1 MKKFKFHLIIL
12 FSLFDQLV
20 ATAQVNDSTTAINGT
35 PSLYQRTAT
44 ISLRS
49 QLSGIKVFVDTIFFR
64 VIPTESQLIAEGR
77 HIFRFI
83 HPDSTNW
90 LYPAI
95 TETVVIHSSEH
106 LERTVEFPHL
116 YYIASNPYGATV
128 RYHNTIIGTTPLILS
143 AIPDKNL
150 ITMSKDG
157 FEEVITVLP
166 TDGNEVNVVLK
177 PLKNFSESR
186 SSIFLRNDQ
195 ENNSTPIYL
204 SSGTAIASGVA
215 AAYLKIRADRYY
227 HDYRQTGDGG
237 TLKRVRK
244 LDIASGISLAVSEIS
259 IFTLCY
265 LFLSR

>member
-1 MKKFKFHLIIL
+1 MKKNKLYL
-12 FSLFDQLV
+12 FVLLSIFFQMIV
-20 ATAQVNDSTTAINGT
+20 IARVNDSTTAIHGP
-35 PSLYQRTAT
+35 PSVQQRTAT
-44 ISLRS
+44 ISTRS
-49 QLSGIKVFVDTIFFR
+49 QLSCVKVFVDTIFFG
-64 VIPTESQLIAEGR
+64 VTPIESQPIAEGR
-77 HIFRFI
+77 HVLRFI

-95 TETVVIHSSEH
+95 TETVVVHSSEH
-106 LERTVEFPHL
+106 LERTVEFPRL
-116 YYIASNPYGATV
+116 YYITSNPYNATV
-128 RYHNTIIGTTPLILS
+128 QYHNTMVGTTPLILS

-150 ITMSKDG
+150 ITILKDG
-157 FEEVITVLP
+157 FDEVITILP
-166 TDGNEVNVVLK
+166 TDGNVLNVALK
-177 PLKNFSESR
+177 PLKNFPEYR

-215 AAYLKIRADRYY
+215 AAYLKIRADKYY
-227 HDYRQTGDGG
+227 QDYRQTGDNG

-244 LDIASGISLAVSEIS
+244 LDIASGISLAISEIS

>member
-1 MKKFKFHLIIL
+1 MNKFIFYHII
-12 FSLFDQLV
+12 SLSISFQMIV
-20 ATAQVNDSTTAINGT
+20 TAQVNDSTTAMNYT
-35 PSLYQRTAT
+35 RSVYQRTAT
-44 ISLRS
+44 ISIRS
-49 QLSGIKVFVDTIFFR
+49 QLAGIKVFIDTLFFG
-64 VIPTESQLIAEGR
+64 VIPIDSQLIAEGR
-77 HIFRFI
+77 HVLRFI

-116 YYIASNPYGATV
+116 YYITSNPYGATV
-128 RYHNTIIGTTPLILS
+128 RYHNTIVGTTPLILS
-143 AIPDKNL
+143 TILDKNL
-150 ITMSKDG
+150 ITMLKDG

-166 TDGNEVNVVLK
+166 ADGNELDVALK
-177 PLKNFSESR
+177 PSKNFPENR
-186 SSIFLRNDQ
+186 SSIFLRNGQ

-204 SSGTAIASGVA
+204 STGTAIASGVA
-215 AAYLKIRADRYY
+215 AAYLKIRADKYY
-227 HDYRQTGDGG
+227 QDYRQTGNNG